1 MLSARL
7 ILALLIGSAAAFPAK
22 PRYATNSTKIDGRVP
37 IKQKF
42 PECDATP
49 QGCVCPQGTVF
60 QSSTSYATVYADT
73 GDLTELISNFTDTAW
88 FGTSPT
94 KTFRGDSMHPI
105 RLLIGDVEGV
115 PVPTREQLMV
125 FIDYSGKSDQ
135 SNTTRFEDGFF
146 MKFEVIDTPITYHGN
161 SGPGII
167 AGSWD
172 TMDVRRIGDQETM
185 WVWSIYVC
193 FSSVFPFNE
202 FHESAMKNISSTLGS
217 QGKLSRGTLGPF
229 SV

>member
-1 MLSARL
+1 MSARL
-7 ILALLIGSAAAFPAK
+7 ILFLLVGSAAAFPAN
-22 PRYATNSTKIDGRVP
+22 PRDATNGTE
-37 IKQKF
+37 IKPKF

-49 QGCVCPQGTVF
+49 QSCVCPNGTFF
-60 QSSTSYATVYADT
+60 QASTSYATMYADT
-73 GDLTELISNFTDTAW
+73 GDLTELISNFTNTAW

-94 KTFRGDSMHPI
+94 SISGSAMHPI

-115 PVPTREQLMV
+115 PVATNEQLTV
-125 FIDYSGKSDQ
+125 FTDYSGKSDQ
-135 SNTTRFEDGFF
+135 SKTTRFEDGFF
-146 MKFEVIDTPITYHGN
+146 MKFQVIDTPITYYGD

-172 TMDVRRIGDQETM
+172 TMDVRRIGEQETM
-185 WVWSIYVC
+185 WIWSIYVC
-193 FSSVFPFNE
+193 FSSAFPFHE

-217 QGKLSRGTLGPF
+217 QGKLSRDTVGPF